1 MRKVDL
7 AKMNRL
13 PINGFVGRRVDGSSK
28 VSVCIGEHNPKLK
41 ALMLDKNPDS
51 INDSWDKFCDA
62 LGDMDPRGEIYIDY
76 MFVDGVAREFH

>member
-41 ALMLDKNPDS
+41 ALMVSKELDA
-51 INDSWDKFCDA
+51 WDKFCDF
-62 LGDMDPRGEIYIDY
+62 LGDMDPRGQIYIDY
-76 MFVDGVAREFH
+76 LFVDGVASEFH